1 MNGDNQYDEFSLLQR
16 LARGDDNAFD
26 SLFYQHWDPVFSAA
40 LMLTKSQELAND
52 IAQDAFVAIWNNR
65 RDLDTIGNFQGYLYT
80 IVKFIVHKRLRRM
93 KVEDAYAH
101 YLASKISSVPGP
113 PEQEES
119 FNLKQLQ
126 QSIMQGISKLPP
138 QQQRAFLLS
147 REEGLTHDQISEL
160 MGVSKKTVKDYIVRA
175 IAYLRPYAEHY
186 GCLACLVLCF

>member
-1 MNGDNQYDEFSLLQR
+1 M
-16 LARGDDNAFD
+16 
-26 SLFYQHWDPVFSAA
+26 
-40 LMLTKSQELAND
+40 
-52 IAQDAFVAIWNNR
+52 
-65 RDLDTIGNFQGYLYT
+65 
-80 IVKFIVHKRLRRM
+80 
-93 KVEDAYAH
+93 EDAYAH
-101 YLASKISSVPGP
+101 YLASKISSVPGLT
-113 PEQEES
+113 EQEES

-186 GCLACLVLCF
+186 GCLACLVLYF